1 MFLHTLQN
9 KTCTTVRFLHFRSQ
23 NHAIQTEEVDKIRL
37 SAFYDKRYIR
47 MDSISSL
54 AYGHYRVGSRDF
66 V

>member
-9 KTCTTVRFLHFRSQ
+9 KTCTTARFLHFRSQ

-37 SAFYDKRYIR
+37 SAFYDKRYLR

-54 AYGHYRVGSRDF
+54 AYGHYRVASRDF